1 MKNKLQKFF
10 KPIDHVLK
18 QLQSKRFH
26 VKRQDNKKRYDRN
39 RAKELT
45 HKEEGD

>member
-1 MKNKLQKFF
+1 MKTKLQKFF

-39 RAKELT
+39 RAKEQAQW
-45 HKEEGD
+45 EEVE